1 MFELSLFW
9 GPSIVKLFMNPRGG
23 LFPYMLCM
31 LTGRVRL
38 VSKPFIYLKSLEEL
52 SRYRNGDPW
61 DQLLLGSFRSIP
73 QPHESLA
80 ILPGEPTELAT
91 LSCSTRRLVSLCC
104 GGQRFCCL
112 RPSFM
117 GNPGGKMNCVIGA
130 RWKKWPRATCNLW
143 AHNVDLATMFFFPLS
158 LSIIGC
164 CAPDLADLK
173 WFVYCFWRCEDAPLT
188 GISPP
193 KTSCIAHHDRT
204 EIFRCYVGI
213 PEQSL
218 QGCGPRSFKIY
229 DPRNRKRHLF
239 SILPIECSWDG
250 CHFFW
255 YLPGIIW
262 NWMWGPSIPIDHIYI
277 VITDSIT
284 ICTTNIIIPSIS
296 LINQQDSTTN
306 YIDIYTYI

>member
-1 MFELSLFW
+1 MLRFLGAGYHLWFEYVW
-9 GPSIVKLFMNPRGG
+9 IVIILGTLYSKTVHESPGRPFS
-23 LFPYMLCM
+23 YMLCM

-158 LSIIGC
+158 LSLQLGVVPQIWQTWNDLSTASEGVKMHLSQASARRRLVALRIMTEQRFSDATWGFRNNLCKGVGQDHSKSMTQGIANVICFPSYLSNVHGMVAIFFDIYLELYGIECGGHQFPSII
-164 CAPDLADLK
+164 
-173 WFVYCFWRCEDAPLT
+173 F
-188 GISPP
+188 IS
-193 KTSCIAHHDRT
+193 
-204 EIFRCYVGI
+204 
-213 PEQSL
+213 SL
-218 QGCGPRSFKIY
+218 QTLLLYVPR
-229 DPRNRKRHLF
+229 
-239 SILPIECSWDG
+239 
-250 CHFFW
+250 
-255 YLPGIIW
+255 
-262 NWMWGPSIPIDHIYI
+262 
-277 VITDSIT
+277 
-284 ICTTNIIIPSIS
+284 IS
-296 LINQQDSTTN
+296 SYHQFH
-306 YIDIYTYI
+306 